1 MERKYPSSSF
11 YFSYIHLSHIMSNK
25 KNFAN
30 VLGIRPYDYDGFL
43 LLEQSPVQR
52 NHKKRAGE
60 KKVFDKLSKL
70 LPQHTM
76 IATAE
81 LTCDAWDPVTG
92 KQWYKGQVFLIDA
105 HTRREFWKQGLSDF
119 VPENLISQ
127 HYKVDSIEGVRDLYY
142 TFDNSASAEKSSDL
156 AYGACRY
163 LNMSLKNTNL
173 YQVTGLT
180 WAAHYY
186 NEKQFPKTGGYD
198 GNGLIVI
205 YGEFKKE
212 ILFLDSFAWE
222 TKKIDKFPHPLKTAS
237 LLFLKKHDNDIARSI
252 VQRVYT
258 NKFNLPDA
266 ENREDGVTELLNWVK
281 HKDASFAANY
291 DTIPVL
297 TDGFLYWLNQAY
309 LEQTGKKERLYKKG
323 SSIGTVDKY
332 VKIVEVNDY
341 QVIDEV
347 FNI

>member
-1 MERKYPSSSF
+1 
-11 YFSYIHLSHIMSNK
+11 MSNK

-30 VLGIRPYDYDGFL
+30 VFGIKMYDYDRFL

-52 NHKKRAGE
+52 NHKKRAAE
-60 KKVFDKLSKL
+60 KKVFDKLNKL

-81 LTCDAWDPVTG
+81 LTCDAFDPVTG

-105 HTRREFWKQGLSDF
+105 HTRREFWRNDLSDF
-119 VPENLISQ
+119 VPENLTSQ
-127 HYKVDSIEGVRDLYY
+127 HYKVNSIEEVRDLYY
-142 TFDNSASAEKSSDL
+142 TFDNSASAERSTDL

-163 LNMSLKNTNL
+163 LNIDLKNINL

-186 NEKQFPKTGGYD
+186 NEKHFPKTGGYD

-205 YGEFKKE
+205 YSEFKEE

-237 LLFLKKHDNDIARSI
+237 LLFLKKYDNDIARSI
-252 VQRVYT
+252 VKRVYT
-258 NKFNLPDA
+258 NKFSLPDD
-266 ENREDGVTELLNWVK
+266 EGREDGVTELLNWIK
-281 HKDASFAANY
+281 HKDESFAANY

-309 LEQTGKKERLYKKG
+309 LEETEDKERLYKKG
-323 SSIGTVDKY
+323 NSIGMVAKY
-332 VKIVEVNDY
+332 AKVVKVNEF
-341 QVIDEV
+341 QILNEV
-347 FNI
+347 FNN

>member
-11 YFSYIHLSHIMSNK
+11 YFSYTHSSHIMSNK

-30 VLGIRPYDYDGFL
+30 VFGIRIYDYDGFL

-60 KKVFDKLSKL
+60 KKVFDKLNKL

-76 IATAE
+76 IATTE

-119 VPENLISQ
+119 VPENLTSQ
-127 HYKVDSIEGVRDLYY
+127 HYKVDSIEAVRDLYY

-163 LNMSLKNTNL
+163 LNMILKNTNL

-198 GNGLIVI
+198 GNGLTVI

-212 ILFLDSFAWE
+212 VLFLDSFSWE

-237 LLFLKKHDNDIARSI
+237 LLFLKKHDDDVARSI

-258 NKFNLPDA
+258 NKFSLPDA
-266 ENREDGVTELLNWVK
+266 EDREDGVTELLNWIK

-309 LEQTGKKERLYKKG
+309 LEQTGDKERLYKKG
-323 SSIGTVDKY
+323 NSIGMVDKY
-332 VKIVEVNDY
+332 AKMIG
-341 QVIDEV
+341 
-347 FNI
+347 